1 MMGGVIMSI
10 PSPDISQ
17 FALGPLTIRFYALC
31 LMTGMVVA
39 WWLGRRRWVARGG
52 LADTFEAIAL
62 VAIPSGIVG
71 ARIYHVVTHW
81 EDYFGE
87 GRDPIS
93 ALYIWEG
100 GIAIFGAVLGGAL
113 GAAYVCWR
121 KGARITAFADS
132 LAPGL
137 IFAQAIGRLG
147 NWFNQELFGGPD
159 DGPLGLE
166 IDPAHRPSEYRDVET
181 FQPTFLYELTW
192 NALGG
197 LLLLWLDRR
206 FTLGWGKLIALYMV
220 VYGTG
225 RFWIEGIR
233 TDFSYMVGPLR
244 TNQMTAL
251 IFIVVGLVLFL
262 ILHLTRQGREPW
274 VERAGV
280 GGPDHAGEPAAA
292 TVASQE
298 PDAAE
303 GVAAEQSPDAAP
315 AGSASA
321 DGASAGSASADA
333 PSTDSASAD
342 APSTDSAAT
351 GDGAGG
357 GD

>member
-1 MMGGVIMSI
+1 MSI

-17 FALGPLTIRFYALC
+17 FQLGPLTIRFYALC
-31 LMTGMVVA
+31 LLAGMILA
-39 WWLGRRRWVARGG
+39 WFIGRTRWVARGG
-52 LADTFEAIAL
+52 LADTFESIAI

-71 ARIYHVVTHW
+71 ARIYHVATHW

-100 GIAIFGAVLGGAL
+100 GIAIFGAVIGGGLGAL
-113 GAAYVCWR
+113 FVCWR
-121 KGARITAFADS
+121 RGARITAFADS

-137 IFAQAIGRLG
+137 ILAQAVGRLG

-166 IDPAHRPSEYRDVET
+166 IAPDRRPAEHRDVET

-192 NALGG
+192 NALGC
-197 LLLLWLDRR
+197 LALLWIDRK
-206 FTLGWGKLIALYMV
+206 FQLGWGKLFALYMV
-220 VYGTG
+220 IYGSG

-244 TNQMTAL
+244 TNQVTAVA
-251 IFIVVGLVLFL
+251 FIVAGLLLFAIAHSL
-262 ILHLTRQGREPW
+262 RKGREPW

-280 GGPDHAGEPAAA
+280 GGPDHTDSDHTASDHTGSDHTDPDHTDPDGAEPAGND
-292 TVASQE
+292 
-298 PDAAE
+298 PGRAE
-303 GVAAEQSPDAAP
+303 SSAVDEGAP
-315 AGSASA
+315 
-321 DGASAGSASADA
+321 
-333 PSTDSASAD
+333 PERT
-342 APSTDSAAT
+342 
-351 GDGAGG
+351 
-357 GD
+357 